1 MPARTIEHR
10 DVVIVGAGWTGL
22 ISAKTYLDLAPD
34 TDLLIVDNERSIGGV
49 WCKERLYPHLYAQV
63 SHPLFEYSFY
73 DMPKEGITRDG
84 FLSGRTINKYL
95 TDFAHDFNLVERI
108 KLETMVTQVE
118 RSSSGGWILSFG
130 EGPDLECDKLIWA
143 VGPGSSAV
151 LPPWPRKGFNKPVIH
166 SSETGANL
174 TEIDRVSRAT
184 VVGAAKSSLDTVY
197 LLLRAGKKVDWI
209 IRDEGAGPIAMGP
222 PTILGIWNTVDMFS
236 TRAMASF
243 SPSIMNISGFWY
255 RAIHRTWP
263 GRLLAK
269 GFWRVA
275 NFLADYAAGYSSDEN
290 FSKLRPTPYGYGM
303 FWARAGLGAPSA
315 PDFWKTLHSGELNVV
330 RSEVESLSHTD
341 VVNLKNGIS
350 IQSDMVIACTGFE
363 KPYRPFSR
371 ELRVELGLT
380 YDKADA
386 LKWARLIEKAE
397 AKVNELLPML
407 KNPPA
412 ASSVEV
418 HTESILHGPNRH
430 YRRLIPLKTAAANDR
445 SICFPGLVHVI
456 FTPTISEF
464 QALWNAAYML
474 GKMQLPS
481 IEEME
486 MEVAVFNAWGRKR
499 YLEMGQKHSYCIFD
513 YLSYIDTLAK
523 DLGVKTKRKSNPFS
537 EAFVRYKPR
546 DYRGLIDEFL
556 AAQKQRS

>member
-1 MPARTIEHR
+1 MPGRTIEYR
-10 DVVIVGAGWTGL
+10 DVVIVGA
-22 ISAKTYLDLAPD
+22 
-34 TDLLIVDNERSIGGV
+34 
-49 WCKERLYPHLYAQV
+49 
-63 SHPLFEYSFY
+63 
-73 DMPKEGITRDG
+73 
-84 FLSGRTINKYL
+84 
-95 TDFAHDFNLVERI
+95 
-108 KLETMVTQVE
+108 
-118 RSSSGGWILSFG
+118 
-130 EGPDLECDKLIWA
+130 DK
-143 VGPGSSAV
+143 V
-151 LPPWPRKGFNKPVIH
+151 N
-166 SSETGANL
+166 
-174 TEIDRVSRAT
+174 RAT

-197 LLLRAGKKVDWI
+197 LLLRAGKKADWI

-222 PTILGIWNTVDMFS
+222 PTILGIWNTVDMLS

-243 SPSIMNISGFWY
+243 SPSIMNTSGFWY

-290 FSKLRPTPYGYGM
+290 FAKLRPTPYGYGM

-386 LKWARLIEKAE
+386 LKGARLNEKAE

-407 KNPPA
+407 KNPPE
-412 ASSVEV
+412 ASSV
-418 HTESILHGPNRH
+418 
-430 YRRLIPLKTAAANDR
+430 
-445 SICFPGLVHVI
+445 
-456 FTPTISEF
+456 
-464 QALWNAAYML
+464 Q
-474 GKMQLPS
+474 
-481 IEEME
+481 
-486 MEVAVFNAWGRKR
+486 
-499 YLEMGQKHSYCIFD
+499 
-513 YLSYIDTLAK
+513 YIDTLAK
-523 DLGVKTKRKSNPFS
+523 DLGIKTNRKSNPGPG
-537 EAFVRYKPR
+537 R
-546 DYRGLIDEFL
+546 
-556 AAQKQRS
+556 